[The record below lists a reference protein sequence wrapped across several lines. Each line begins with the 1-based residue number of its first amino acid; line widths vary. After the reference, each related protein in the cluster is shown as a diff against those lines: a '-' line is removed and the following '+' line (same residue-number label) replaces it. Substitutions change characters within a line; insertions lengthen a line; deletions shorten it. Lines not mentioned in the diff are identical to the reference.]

1 LFVGFSDAALNKS
14 EKIEKLILEDDFPR
28 DKLQNSSRSLYLFV
42 QRCLEKDPD
51 DRAQLSELLR
61 EGWLAESK

>member
-1 LFVGFSDAALNKS
+1 MFVGFSDAALNKS